1 MSIEES
7 FNRNFFSSYI
17 GKELKKYREQKQ
29 ITLTELAD
37 NIWVSHSY
45 ITNLLNGRN
54 NWTTEVFR
62 KIAYALG
69 VSENDFKKII
79 VEARKAEYEYTT
91 GEKLWCGDLWN
102 KNPDELLEEVLALNF
117 RHSWINNK
125 EAEIEAKAM
134 IKFLIDKYHK
144 K

>member
-7 FNRNFFSSYI
+7 FNKSFFSSYI
-17 GKELKKYREQKQ
+17 GKKLKIYREQKE
-29 ITLTELAD
+29 ITVTDLAD
-37 NIWVSHSY
+37 KIGVSHSY
-45 ITNLLNGRN
+45 ITNLLNWRN

-69 VSENDFKKII
+69 LSENDFKKII
-79 VEARKAEYEYTT
+79 VDARKAEYEHTT
-91 GEKLWCGDLWN
+91 GEKLWWIDFEN
-102 KNPDELLEEVLALNF
+102 KKPQELLEEVLALNF

-134 IKFLIDKYHK
+134 IEFIINKYHK
-144 K
+144 